1 MRILTDDA
9 KQFVPAKMKVVYD
22 TAHDQIILGIA
33 IVFLEK
39 QRGWGV
45 GGFNQMRIKVIEV
58 YHI

>member
-9 KQFVPAKMKVVYD
+9 KQFVPAKMKVVYN

-39 QRGWGV
+39 QRG

>member
-39 QRGWGV
+39 QRG

>member
-9 KQFVPAKMKVVYD
+9 KQFVPAKMKVVYN

-39 QRGWGV
+39 QRG
-45 GGFNQMRIKVIEV
+45 GGDLIKCE
-58 YHI
+58 

>member
-9 KQFVPAKMKVVYD
+9 KQFVPAKMKVVYN

-39 QRGWGV
+39 QG
-45 GGFNQMRIKVIEV
+45 GGFNKMRIKVIEV
-58 YHI
+58 YI